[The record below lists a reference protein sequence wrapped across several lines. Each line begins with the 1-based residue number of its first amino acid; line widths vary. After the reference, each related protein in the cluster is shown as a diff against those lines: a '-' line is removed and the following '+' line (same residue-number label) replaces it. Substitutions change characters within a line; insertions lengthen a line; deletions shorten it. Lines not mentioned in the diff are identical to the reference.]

1 MTSNAKRRG
10 LFLDRDGVL
19 NALVRTEN
27 GSARPPWNLGEFH
40 MFPEAVA
47 VLSEPGLEEWV
58 QVVVTNQ
65 PDIPRGDLTPENLE
79 KINAQLLRMIPTIEE
94 VFVCQHDNHD
104 NCTCRKP
111 LPGLLISAAMDL
123 GIDLPESFMIG
134 DRWVDIAA
142 GKNAGATT
150 ILIKSAY
157 SWLPSSAGKPP
168 EDLEPDFT
176 IDSIGE
182 LPSIIRSRSRND
194 L

>member
-10 LFLDRDGVL
+10 LFFDRDGVL

-47 VLSEPGLEEWV
+47 VLSEPGLKEWV
-58 QVVVTNQ
+58 QVVITNQ
-65 PDIPRGDLTPENLE
+65 PDIPRGGLTPENLE
-79 KINAQLLRMIPTIEE
+79 KINSELLKMIPSIEA
-94 VFVCQHDNHD
+94 VSVCQHDNHD
-104 NCTCRKP
+104 NCVCRKP

-150 ILIKSAY
+150 ILIESAY

-176 IDSIGE
+176 IDSFGE

>member
-1 MTSNAKRRG
+1 MTTNGKRRG

-19 NALVRTEN
+19 NALVSTED
-27 GSARPPWNLGEFH
+27 GAARPPWNLDELRI
-40 MFPEAVA
+40 FPEAVS
-47 VLSEPGLEEWV
+47 VLSERGLEEWA

-79 KINAQLLRMIPTIEE
+79 KINAQLLQTIPSIEA
-94 VFVCQHDNHD
+94 VSVCQHDNYD
-104 NCTCRKP
+104 NCECRKP
-111 LPGLLISAAMDL
+111 LPGLLNSAAMEL

-150 ILIKSAY
+150 ILIKSSH

-168 EDLEPDFT
+168 ADLQPDFT

-182 LPSIIRSRSRND
+182 LSSIIRSRSGNN

>member
-1 MTSNAKRRG
+1 MTSDAKRRG

-19 NALVRTEN
+19 NALLRTEN
-27 GSARPPWNLGEFH
+27 GSTRPPWNLDEFH
-40 MFPEAVA
+40 MFPEAAA
-47 VLSEPGLEEWV
+47 VLSEPCLEEWV

-65 PDIPRGDLTPENLE
+65 PDIPRGDLTPRNLE
-79 KINAQLLRMIPTIEE
+79 KINAQLLQQIPSIEA

-104 NCTCRKP
+104 NCECRKP
-111 LPGLLISAAMDL
+111 LPGLLISAAAEL
-123 GIDLPESFMIG
+123 RIDLLESFMIG

-168 EDLEPDFT
+168 EDLAPDFT

-182 LPSIIRSRSRND
+182 LSSIILSRSGND

>member
-19 NALVRTEN
+19 NALLRTEN
-27 GSARPPWNLGEFH
+27 GSRRPPWNLDEFH
-40 MFPEAVA
+40 LFPEAAA
-47 VLSEPGLEEWV
+47 VLSEPCLEELV

-65 PDIPRGDLTPENLE
+65 PDIPKGDLTPRNLE
-79 KINAQLLRMIPTIEE
+79 KINTQLLHMIPSIEA
-94 VFVCQHDNHD
+94 VFVCEHDNHD
-104 NCTCRKP
+104 NCVCRKP
-111 LPGLLISAAMDL
+111 LPGLLISAAIEF
-123 GIDLPESFMIG
+123 GIVLTESFMIG

-150 ILIKSAY
+150 ILINSAY
-157 SWLPSSAGKPP
+157 SWLPSSAGNPP

-182 LPSIIRSRSRND
+182 LSSIIRSRHGND

>member
-1 MTSNAKRRG
+1 MTSSAKRRG

-19 NALVRTEN
+19 NELIRTEN
-27 GSARPPWNLGEFH
+27 GSTRPPWNLDEFH
-40 MFPEAVA
+40 LFPDVVT
-47 VLSEPGLEEWV
+47 VLSEPSLEEWV

-79 KINAQLLRMIPTIEE
+79 KINVELSRMIPSIEA

-104 NCTCRKP
+104 NCACRKP
-111 LPGLLISAAMDL
+111 LPGLLISAAIDL

-142 GKNAGATT
+142 GKSAGTTT
-150 ILIKSAY
+150 ILIESAY
-157 SWLPSSAGKPP
+157 SWLPSSAGEPP

-176 IDSIGE
+176 VDSIGE
-182 LPSIIRSRSRND
+182 LPSIIRSRSRNT